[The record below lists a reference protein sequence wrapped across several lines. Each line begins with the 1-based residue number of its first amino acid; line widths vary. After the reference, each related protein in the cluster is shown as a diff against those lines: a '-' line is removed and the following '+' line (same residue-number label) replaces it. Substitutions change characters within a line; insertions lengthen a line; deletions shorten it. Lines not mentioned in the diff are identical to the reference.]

1 MKFYDKIVNF
11 SNITID
17 HQSMKNETQSLE
29 VWMRGP
35 IAGLIPLLQP
45 VAHAI
50 LQAREEVNQMMIGL
64 PNELIWEK
72 PHGVASIAFHLQHLS
87 GVLDRLFTYAN
98 NQILNEDQLDLLML
112 ESDANQHLTV
122 KGLLTRF
129 NNQVNKA
136 LIQLK
141 NIEEKTI
148 LEPRGIG
155 RKQIPTNQLG
165 LLFHAAEHTQRHVG
179 QLLVTIK
186 MLKN

>member
-1 MKFYDKIVNF
+1 MNKP
-11 SNITID
+11 
-17 HQSMKNETQSLE
+17 TQTLE

-50 LQAREEVNQMMIGL
+50 LQAREEVNLMMIDF
-64 PNELIWEK
+64 PNELIWER
-72 PHGVASIAFHLQHLS
+72 PNAVASVAFHLQHLS

-98 NQILNEDQLDLLML
+98 NQILNEDQLELLAL
-112 ESDANQHLTV
+112 EADSMQLLTV
-122 KGLLTRF
+122 KGLLIRF

-136 LIQLK
+136 LTQLK
-141 NIEEKTI
+141 NIEEKTL
-148 LEPRGIG
+148 LEPRSIG

-186 MLKN
+186 MLKKE

>member
-1 MKFYDKIVNF
+1 MEK
-11 SNITID
+11 
-17 HQSMKNETQSLE
+17 QTQTLE

-50 LQAREEVNQMMIGL
+50 LQAREEVNIMMVDF
-64 PNELIWEK
+64 PDELIWEK
-72 PHGVASIAFHLQHLS
+72 PAGVASVAFHLQHLS

-98 NQILNEDQLDLLML
+98 NQILNEDQLELLAL
-112 ESDANQHLTV
+112 ESDTTQFLTV

-136 LIQLK
+136 LTQLK
-141 NIEEKTI
+141 NIEEKSL

-186 MLKN
+186 FLKN

>member
-1 MKFYDKIVNF
+1 VFFFFNMN
-11 SNITID
+11 NN
-17 HQSMKNETQSLE
+17 QTQTLE

-50 LQAREEVNQMMIGL
+50 LQAREEVNIMLIDF
-64 PNELIWEK
+64 PDELIWEK
-72 PHGVASIAFHLQHLS
+72 PYGVASVAFHLQHLS
-87 GVLDRLFTYAN
+87 GVLDRLFTYSN
-98 NQILNEDQLDLLML
+98 NQILNEDQLELLAL
-112 ESDANQHLTV
+112 ESDETQFLNI
-122 KGLLTRF
+122 KSLLTRF

-136 LIQLK
+136 LTQLK
-141 NIEEKTI
+141 NIEEKTL

-179 QLLVTIK
+179 QLLVTVK
-186 MLKN
+186 SLKNL

>member
-1 MKFYDKIVNF
+1 MNKP
-11 SNITID
+11 
-17 HQSMKNETQSLE
+17 TQTLE

-35 IAGLIPLLQP
+35 ISGLIPLLQP

-50 LQAREEVNQMMIGL
+50 LQAREEVNLMMIDF
-64 PNELIWEK
+64 PNDLIWER
-72 PHGVASIAFHLQHLS
+72 PNAVASVAFHLQHLS

-98 NQILNEDQLDLLML
+98 NQILNEDQLELLAL
-112 ESDANQHLTV
+112 EADSTQLLTV

-136 LIQLK
+136 LTQLK
-141 NIEEKTI
+141 NIEEKTL
-148 LEPRGIG
+148 LEPRSIG

-186 MLKN
+186 MLKKE

>member
-1 MKFYDKIVNF
+1 MNKP
-11 SNITID
+11 
-17 HQSMKNETQSLE
+17 TQPLE

-50 LQAREEVNQMMIGL
+50 LQAREEVNLMMIDF
-64 PNELIWEK
+64 PDELIWER
-72 PHGVASIAFHLQHLS
+72 PSGVASVAFHLQHLS

-98 NQILNEDQLDLLML
+98 NQILNEDQLELLAL
-112 ESDANQHLTV
+112 ESDEAQFLTV
-122 KGLLTRF
+122 KALLTRF

-136 LIQLK
+136 LTQLK
-141 NIEEKTI
+141 NIEEKTL

-155 RKQIPTNQLG
+155 RKQIPTNQMG

-179 QLLVTIK
+179 QLLVTVRI
-186 MLKN
+186 LKNP

>member
-1 MKFYDKIVNF
+1 MNKP
-11 SNITID
+11 
-17 HQSMKNETQSLE
+17 TQTLE

-35 IAGLIPLLQP
+35 ISGLIPLLQP

-50 LQAREEVNQMMIGL
+50 LQAREEVNLMMIDF
-64 PNELIWEK
+64 PNELIWER
-72 PHGVASIAFHLQHLS
+72 PNAVASVAFHLQHLS

-98 NQILNEDQLDLLML
+98 NQILNEDQLELLAL
-112 ESDANQHLTV
+112 EADSTQLLTV
-122 KGLLTRF
+122 NGLLTRF

-136 LIQLK
+136 LTQLK
-141 NIEEKTI
+141 NIEENTL
-148 LEPRGIG
+148 LEPRSIG

-186 MLKN
+186 MLKKE

>member
-1 MKFYDKIVNF
+1 MEK
-11 SNITID
+11 
-17 HQSMKNETQSLE
+17 QTQTLE

-50 LQAREEVNQMMIGL
+50 LQAREEVNIMMVDF
-64 PNELIWEK
+64 PDELIWKK
-72 PHGVASIAFHLQHLS
+72 PAGVASVAFHLQHLS

-98 NQILNEDQLDLLML
+98 NQILNEDQLEVLGL
-112 ESDANQHLTV
+112 ESDTTQFLTV

-136 LIQLK
+136 LTQLK
-141 NIEEKTI
+141 NIEEKTL

-155 RKQIPTNQLG
+155 RKQIPTTQLG
-165 LLFHAAEHTQRHVG
+165 LFFHAAEHTQRHVG

-186 MLKN
+186 FLKN

>member
-1 MKFYDKIVNF
+1 MNKP
-11 SNITID
+11 
-17 HQSMKNETQSLE
+17 TQTLE

-50 LQAREEVNQMMIGL
+50 LQAREEINLMMIDF
-64 PNELIWEK
+64 PNELIWER
-72 PHGVASIAFHLQHLS
+72 PNAVASVAFHLQHLS

-98 NQILNEDQLDLLML
+98 NQILNEDQLELLAL
-112 ESDANQHLTV
+112 EADSTQLLTV
-122 KGLLTRF
+122 KGLLIRF
-129 NNQVNKA
+129 NNQVNKT
-136 LIQLK
+136 LTQLK
-141 NIEEKTI
+141 NIEEKTL
-148 LEPRGIG
+148 LEPRSIG

-186 MLKN
+186 MLKKE

>member
-1 MKFYDKIVNF
+1 MNKP
-11 SNITID
+11 
-17 HQSMKNETQSLE
+17 TQTLE

-50 LQAREEVNQMMIGL
+50 LQAREEVNLMMIDF
-64 PNELIWEK
+64 PNELIWER
-72 PHGVASIAFHLQHLS
+72 PNAVASVAFHLQHLS

-98 NQILNEDQLDLLML
+98 NQILNEDQLELLAL
-112 ESDANQHLTV
+112 EADSTQLLTV

-136 LIQLK
+136 LTQLK
-141 NIEEKTI
+141 NIEENTL
-148 LEPRGIG
+148 LEPRSIG

-186 MLKN
+186 MLKKE

>member
-1 MKFYDKIVNF
+1 MTKPK
-11 SNITID
+11 
-17 HQSMKNETQSLE
+17 ETLE

-35 IAGLIPLLQP
+35 IAGLDPLLQP

-50 LQAREEVNQMMIGL
+50 LQAREEVNLMMIDF

-72 PHGVASIAFHLQHLS
+72 PAGVASVAFHLQHLS

-98 NQILNEDQLDLLML
+98 NQLLNEDQLELLAL
-112 ESDANQHLTV
+112 ESDDTQYLTV

-136 LIQLK
+136 LTQLK
-141 NIEEKTI
+141 NMDEKTL

-155 RKQIPTNQLG
+155 RKQIPTNLLG
-165 LLFHAAEHTQRHVG
+165 LVFHAAEHTQRHVG
-179 QLLVTIK
+179 QLFVTVRI
-186 MLKN
+186 LKKS

>member
-1 MKFYDKIVNF
+1 MKTE
-11 SNITID
+11 S
-17 HQSMKNETQSLE
+17 QPLE

-35 IAGLIPLLQP
+35 IAGLIPMLQP

-50 LQAREEVNQMMIGL
+50 LQAREEVNLMMIDF

-72 PHGVASIAFHLQHLS
+72 PAGVASVAFHLQHLS

-98 NQILNEDQLDLLML
+98 NQILNEEQLELLTL
-112 ESDANQHLTV
+112 ESDNTQYLTT

-136 LIQLK
+136 LTQLK
-141 NIEEKTI
+141 NIEEKSL

-179 QLLVTIK
+179 QLLVTVK
-186 MLKN
+186 MLKNS

>member
-1 MKFYDKIVNF
+1 MNKP
-11 SNITID
+11 
-17 HQSMKNETQSLE
+17 TQTLE

-35 IAGLIPLLQP
+35 ISGLIPLLQP

-50 LQAREEVNQMMIGL
+50 LQAREEVNLMMIDF
-64 PNELIWEK
+64 PNELIWER
-72 PHGVASIAFHLQHLS
+72 PNAVASVAFHLQHLS

-98 NQILNEDQLDLLML
+98 NQILNEDQLELLAL
-112 ESDANQHLTV
+112 ESDSTQFLTV

-136 LIQLK
+136 LTQLK
-141 NIEEKTI
+141 NIEEKTL
-148 LEPRGIG
+148 LEPRSIG

-186 MLKN
+186 MLKKE

>member
-1 MKFYDKIVNF
+1 MTKPK
-11 SNITID
+11 
-17 HQSMKNETQSLE
+17 ETLE

-35 IAGLIPLLQP
+35 IAGLAPLLQP

-50 LQAREEVNQMMIGL
+50 LQAREEVNLMMIDF

-72 PHGVASIAFHLQHLS
+72 PAGVASVAFHLQHLS

-98 NQILNEDQLDLLML
+98 NQLLNEDQLELLAL
-112 ESDANQHLTV
+112 ESDTTQYLTV

-136 LIQLK
+136 LTQLK
-141 NIEEKTI
+141 NIDEKTL

-155 RKQIPTNQLG
+155 RKQIPTNLLG

-179 QLLVTIK
+179 QLFVTVRI
-186 MLKN
+186 LQNS